1 MEEAHGRWAAV
12 LEVLIRT
19 IPGDHPGSRALL
31 ESAEALVTAPPP
43 TAFQS
48 APPSAQPHL
57 PLSLSS
63 SLRIVFIYL
72 FLKYLFGYFRSQL
85 PHLRSSLRRPD
96 SLLHGLLSSCGVSFI
111 ELGLSSDG
119 VQA

>member
-57 PLSLSS
+57 PLSLSCVVS
-63 SLRIVFIYL
+63 RV
-72 FLKYLFGYFRSQL
+72 
-85 PHLRSSLRRPD
+85 HLAISV
-96 SLLHGLLSSCGVSFI
+96 LHGFSVPESVSR
-111 ELGLSSDG
+111 EPALRPPLNCEVTGASWSPA
-119 VQA
+119 VRQ